1 MTINLSALNSLVNS
15 TVEAQGIDQSVTQ
28 SGGNFADVLL
38 PRGSYFGRF
47 MEYIELGK
55 KIPMHMGKPTGK
67 PAVMNVRLGFIV
79 YTPDGSIKRINPFP
93 MAVSSFEKAKFK
105 QVFDKMN
112 YDGTLKHMAQRLGQ
126 AFMFEVEQ
134 YTSKTGKTSNTIDFL
149 SLRQVPRF
157 NPETGAELV
166 LPELDENQLR
176 LFLWNNPT
184 KETWDSLYIEKTNFL
199 QEDILQAV
207 DYAGSP
213 LQQLLEGN
221 VPAPEALAPS
231 APQAPAPQ
239 APAAA
244 PTAPAPAAPVPPAVP
259 PMAPPVAPAMPVP
272 PAV

>member
-1 MTINLSALNSLVNS
+1 MTINLNALSSLVNA
-15 TVEAQGIDQSVTQ
+15 TVAEQGIDQSVTQ

-38 PRGSYFGRF
+38 PRGTYFGRF

-134 YTSKTGKTSNTIDFL
+134 YTSKAGKTSNTIDFL
-149 SLRQVPRF
+149 SLRTLPRF
-157 NPETGAELV
+157 DPQTGQAVEL
-166 LPELDENQLR
+166 PALDEAGLR
-176 LFLWNNPT
+176 LFLFDNPT
-184 KETWDSLYIEKTNFL
+184 KETWDSLYIEKNNFL
-199 QEDILQAV
+199 QEDILSAV
-207 DYAGSP
+207 NYEGSP
-213 LQQLLEGN
+213 LQQLLEGA
-221 VPAPEALAPS
+221 VPSPEALAP
-231 APQAPAPQ
+231 QAPAS
-239 APAAA
+239 A
-244 PTAPAPAAPVPPAVP
+244 PTAPAPAAPVAPAVP
-259 PMAPPVAPAMPVP
+259 PMAPPVAPAMPSA

>member
-1 MTINLSALNSLVNS
+1 MTINLNALSSLVNA
-15 TVEAQGIDQSVTQ
+15 TVAEQGIDQSVTQ

-38 PRGSYFGRF
+38 PKGTYFGRF

-134 YTSKTGKTSNTIDFL
+134 YTSKAGKTSNTIDFL
-149 SLRQVPRF
+149 SLRTLPRF
-157 NPETGAELV
+157 DPQTGQAVEL
-166 LPELDENQLR
+166 PALDEAGLR
-176 LFLWNNPT
+176 LFLFDNPT
-184 KETWDSLYIEKTNFL
+184 KETWDSLYIEKNNFL
-199 QEDILQAV
+199 QEDILSAV
-207 DYAGSP
+207 NYEGSP
-213 LQQLLEGN
+213 LQQLLEGA
-221 VPAPEALAPS
+221 VPSPEALAP
-231 APQAPAPQ
+231 QAPAS
-239 APAAA
+239 A
-244 PTAPAPAAPVPPAVP
+244 PTAPAPAAPVAPAVP
-259 PMAPPVAPAMPVP
+259 PMAPPVAPAMPSA

>member
-1 MTINLSALNSLVNS
+1 MTINLNALSSLVNA
-15 TVEAQGIDQSVTQ
+15 TVAEQGIDQSVTQ

-38 PRGSYFGRF
+38 PRGTYFGRF

-93 MAVSSFEKAKFK
+93 MSVSSFEKAKFK

-126 AFMFEVEQ
+126 SFMFEVEQ

-149 SLRQVPRF
+149 SLRQLPKF
-157 NPETGAELV
+157 DPNTGAPIEL
-166 LPELDENQLR
+166 PALDESGLR
-176 LFLWNNPT
+176 LFLFDNPT
-184 KETWDSLYIEKTNFL
+184 KETWDSLHIEKNNFI
-199 QEDILQAV
+199 QEDILNAV
-207 DYAGSP
+207 NFEGSA
-213 LQQLLEGN
+213 LQQMLMGG
-221 VPAPEALAPS
+221 VPDMAAMA
-231 APQAPAPQ
+231 

-244 PTAPAPAAPVPPAVP
+244 SAAPVAPEAPAAPVA
-259 PMAPPVAPAMPVP
+259 PVAPAMPVA
-272 PAV
+272 PAAPAI

>member
-1 MTINLSALNSLVNS
+1 MTINLSALSSLVNA
-15 TVEAQGIDQSVTQ
+15 TVAEQGIDQSVTQ

-38 PRGSYFGRF
+38 PKGTYFGRF

-93 MAVSSFEKAKFK
+93 MSVSSFEKAKFK

-134 YTSKTGKTSNTIDFL
+134 YTSKAGKTSNTIDFL
-149 SLRQVPRF
+149 SLRTLPKFDPQ
-157 NPETGAELV
+157 TGAPVEL
-166 LPELDENQLR
+166 PALDESGLR
-176 LFLWNNPT
+176 LFLFDSPT
-184 KETWDSLYIEKTNFL
+184 KETWDSLYIEKNNFI
-199 QEDILQAV
+199 QEDILSAV
-207 DYAGSP
+207 NFEGSA
-213 LQQLLEGN
+213 LQQMLMGD
-221 VPAPEALAPS
+221 VPDMAAMV
-231 APQAPAPQ
+231 APAPQ
-239 APAAA
+239 APVAAPAAPQA
-244 PTAPAPAAPVPPAVP
+244 PTAPVP
-259 PMAPPVAPAMPVP
+259 PMTPPVAPTMPSA

>member
-1 MTINLSALNSLVNS
+1 MTINLNALSSLVNA
-15 TVEAQGIDQSVTQ
+15 TVAEQGIDQSVTQ

-38 PRGSYFGRF
+38 PRGSYYGRF

-93 MAVSSFEKAKFK
+93 MAISSFEKAKFK

-149 SLRQVPRF
+149 SLRQLPKF
-157 NPETGAELV
+157 DPNTGAPIEL
-166 LPELDENQLR
+166 PALDESGLR
-176 LFLWNNPT
+176 LFLFDNPT
-184 KETWDSLYIEKTNFL
+184 KETWDSLHIPANNFI
-199 QEDILQAV
+199 QQDILSAV
-207 DYAGSP
+207 NYEGSP
-213 LQQLLEGN
+213 LQQMLEGA
-221 VPAPEALAPS
+221 VPAPEALAP
-231 APQAPAPQ
+231 
-239 APAAA
+239 
-244 PTAPAPAAPVPPAVP
+244 APAAPVAPTAPTAPTAPVA
-259 PMAPPVAPAMPVP
+259 PMAPPVAPVMPTA

>member
-1 MTINLSALNSLVNS
+1 MTINLNALSSLVNA
-15 TVEAQGIDQSVTQ
+15 TVAEQGIDQSVTQ
-28 SGGNFADVLL
+28 AGGNFADVLL
-38 PRGSYFGRF
+38 PRGTYFGRF

-93 MAVSSFEKAKFK
+93 MSVSSFEKAKFK

-134 YTSKTGKTSNTIDFL
+134 YTSKAGKTSNTIDFL
-149 SLRQVPRF
+149 SLRTLPKF
-157 NPETGAELV
+157 NPDDGKPIEL
-166 LPELDENQLR
+166 PALDEAGLR
-176 LFLWNNPT
+176 LFLFDNPT
-184 KETWDSLYIEKTNFL
+184 KETWDSLYIEKNNFL
-199 QEDILQAV
+199 QEDILSAV
-207 DYAGSP
+207 NYEGSP
-213 LQQLLEGN
+213 LQQLLEGA
-221 VPAPEALAPS
+221 VPSPEAL
-231 APQAPAPQ
+231 APQ

-259 PMAPPVAPAMPVP
+259 PMAPPAVPVMPVP

>member
-1 MTINLSALNSLVNS
+1 MTINLNALSSLVND
-15 TVEAQGIDQSVTQ
+15 TIATQGVDQSITQ
-28 SGGNFADVLL
+28 TGGNFADVLL
-38 PRGSYFGRF
+38 PKGTYYGRF

-93 MAVSSFEKAKFK
+93 MAISSFEKAKFK

-149 SLRQVPRF
+149 SLRQLPKF
-157 NPETGAELV
+157 DPNTGAPIEL
-166 LPELDENQLR
+166 PALDESGLR
-176 LFLWNNPT
+176 LFLFDNPT
-184 KETWDSLYIEKTNFL
+184 KETWDSLHIEKNNFI
-199 QEDILQAV
+199 QEDILNAV
-207 DYAGSP
+207 NFEGSA
-213 LQQLLEGN
+213 LQQMLMGG
-221 VPAPEALAPS
+221 VPDMAAMA
-231 APQAPAPQ
+231 

-244 PTAPAPAAPVPPAVP
+244 PAAPVAPTAPVAPAAPMTA
-259 PMAPPVAPAMPVP
+259 PVAPAMPVAP
-272 PAV
+272 VAPAI

>member
-1 MTINLSALNSLVNS
+1 MTINLNALSSLVNH
-15 TVEAQGIDQSVTQ
+15 TIATQGVDQSITQ

-38 PRGSYFGRF
+38 PKGTYYGRF

-93 MAVSSFEKAKFK
+93 MAISSFEKAKFK

-149 SLRQVPRF
+149 SLRQLPKF
-157 NPETGAELV
+157 DPNTGAPIEL
-166 LPELDENQLR
+166 PALDESGLR
-176 LFLWNNPT
+176 LFLFDNPT
-184 KETWDSLYIEKTNFL
+184 KETWDSLHIEKNNFI
-199 QEDILQAV
+199 QEDILNAV
-207 DYAGSP
+207 NFEGSA
-213 LQQLLEGN
+213 LQQMLMGG
-221 VPAPEALAPS
+221 VPDMAAMA
-231 APQAPAPQ
+231 

-244 PTAPAPAAPVPPAVP
+244 PAAPAAPTAPVAPAA
-259 PMAPPVAPAMPVP
+259 PMTAPVAPAMPVAP
-272 PAV
+272 VAPSI

>member
-1 MTINLSALNSLVNS
+1 MTINLNALSSLVNA
-15 TVEAQGIDQSVTQ
+15 TVAEQGIDQSVTQ

-38 PRGSYFGRF
+38 PRGTYYGRF

-93 MAVSSFEKAKFK
+93 MAISSFEKAKFK

-149 SLRQVPRF
+149 SLRTLPRF
-157 NPETGAELV
+157 DPQTGQAVEL
-166 LPELDENQLR
+166 PALDENGLR
-176 LFLWNNPT
+176 LFLFDNPT
-184 KETWDSLYIEKTNFL
+184 KETWDSLYIESNNFI
-199 QEDILQAV
+199 QNDILSAV
-207 DYAGSP
+207 NYEGSP
-213 LQQLLEGN
+213 LQQMLEGS
-221 VPAPEALAPS
+221 VPSPEAL
-231 APQAPAPQ
+231 
-239 APAAA
+239 
-244 PTAPAPAAPVPPAVP
+244 APAPAAPVAPTAPTAPVA
-259 PMAPPVAPAMPVP
+259 PMTPPVAPVMPAA
-272 PAV
+272 PAI

>member
-38 PRGSYFGRF
+38 PRGSYYGRF
-47 MEYIELGK
+47 MEYVELGK
-55 KIPMHMGKPTGK
+55 KIPMHMGKATGK

-93 MAVSSFEKAKFK
+93 MAISSFEKAKFK
-105 QVFDKMN
+105 QIFDKMN

-149 SLRQVPRF
+149 SIRQLPKF
-157 NPETGAELV
+157 DPNTGSAIA
-166 LPELDENQLR
+166 LPALDEAGLR
-176 LFLWNNPT
+176 LFLFDNPT
-184 KETWDSLYIEKTNFL
+184 KETWDSLHIEKNNFI

-207 DYAGSP
+207 NFEGSA
-213 LQQLLEGN
+213 LQQMLMGG
-221 VPAPEALAPS
+221 VPDM
-231 APQAPAPQ
+231 QAM
-239 APAAA
+239 AA
-244 PTAPAPAAPVPPAVP
+244 PTAAEAPVTPAAPVAPVAPAAPVA
-259 PMAPPVAPAMPVP
+259 PVAPVP
-272 PAV
+272 PAAPAI

>member
-1 MTINLSALNSLVNS
+1 MTINLNALSSLVNA
-15 TVEAQGIDQSVTQ
+15 TVAEQGIDQSVTQ

-38 PRGSYFGRF
+38 PRGTYFGRF

-134 YTSKTGKTSNTIDFL
+134 YTSKAGKTSNTIDFL
-149 SLRQVPRF
+149 SLRQLPKF
-157 NPETGAELV
+157 DPNTGAPIEL
-166 LPELDENQLR
+166 PALDEAGLR
-176 LFLWNNPT
+176 LFLFDNPT
-184 KETWDSLYIEKTNFL
+184 KETWDSLFIEKNNFI
-199 QEDILQAV
+199 QQDILSAV
-207 DYAGSP
+207 NYEGSP
-213 LQQLLEGN
+213 LQQLLEGA
-221 VPAPEALAPS
+221 VPSPEALAP
-231 APQAPAPQ
+231 QAPVAAAPV

-244 PTAPAPAAPVPPAVP
+244 PVAPAVP
-259 PMAPPVAPAMPVP
+259 LMAPPVAPAMPSA

>member
-1 MTINLSALNSLVNS
+1 MTINLSSLNSLVNS

-38 PRGSYFGRF
+38 PRGSYYGRF

-93 MAVSSFEKAKFK
+93 MAISSFEKAKFK

-149 SLRQVPRF
+149 SLRQLPKF
-157 NPETGAELV
+157 DPNTGAPIEL
-166 LPELDENQLR
+166 PALDESGLR
-176 LFLWNNPT
+176 LFLFDNPT
-184 KETWDSLYIEKTNFL
+184 KETWDSLHIEKNNFI

-207 DYAGSP
+207 NFEGSA
-213 LQQLLEGN
+213 LQQMLMGG
-221 VPAPEALAPS
+221 VPDMAAMA
-231 APQAPAPQ
+231 

-244 PTAPAPAAPVPPAVP
+244 PAAPVALTAPAAPAA
-259 PMAPPVAPAMPVP
+259 PMTAPVAPAMPAAPVA
-272 PAV
+272 PAI

>member
-1 MTINLSALNSLVNS
+1 MTINLSALSYLVNE
-15 TVEAQGIDQSVTQ
+15 TVATQGIDQSVTQ

-38 PRGSYFGRF
+38 PKGTYFGRF

-134 YTSKTGKTSNTIDFL
+134 YTSKVGKTSNTIDFL

-157 NPETGAELV
+157 NPETGAELT
-166 LPELDENQLR
+166 LPALDESQLR

-184 KETWDSLYIEKTNFL
+184 KETWDSLYIEKSNFL

-221 VPAPEALAPS
+221 VPTPEALAP
-231 APQAPAPQ
+231 A
-239 APAAA
+239 
-244 PTAPAPAAPVPPAVP
+244 APAPAAPVSPAVP
-259 PMAPPVAPAMPVP
+259 PMASPVAPTMPVP

>member
-1 MTINLSALNSLVNS
+1 MTINLNALSSLVND
-15 TVEAQGIDQSVTQ
+15 TIATQGVDQSITQ

-38 PRGSYFGRF
+38 PKGTYFGRF

-55 KIPMHMGKPTGK
+55 KIPLHMGKPTGK

-93 MAVSSFEKAKFK
+93 MAISSFEKAKFK

-149 SLRQVPRF
+149 SLRQLPKF
-157 NPETGAELV
+157 DPNTGAPIEL
-166 LPELDENQLR
+166 PALDESGLR
-176 LFLWNNPT
+176 LFLFDNPT

-207 DYAGSP
+207 NYAGSP

-239 APAAA
+239 APVA
-244 PTAPAPAAPVPPAVP
+244 APAAPQAPAAPMMPPAP
-259 PMAPPVAPAMPVP
+259 PSI
-272 PAV
+272 

>member
-1 MTINLSALNSLVNS
+1 MTINLNALSSLVND
-15 TVEAQGIDQSVTQ
+15 TIATQGVDQSITQ

-38 PRGSYFGRF
+38 PRGTYYGRF

-93 MAVSSFEKAKFK
+93 MAISSFEKAKFK

-149 SLRQVPRF
+149 SLRPLPKFDPQ
-157 NPETGAELV
+157 TGQAVEL
-166 LPELDENQLR
+166 PALDENGLR

-184 KETWDSLYIEKTNFL
+184 KETWDSLYIDKLNFI
-199 QEDILQAV
+199 QDDILQAV

-213 LQQLLEGN
+213 LQQLLEGG
-221 VPAPEALAPS
+221 VPEPESLSPS
-231 APQAPAPQ
+231 APQAPAPAPQAPQ
-239 APAAA
+239 APAA
-244 PTAPAPAAPVPPAVP
+244 
-259 PMAPPVAPAMPVP
+259 PMAPPVAPTAPVP
-272 PAV
+272 PVAPAI

>member
-1 MTINLSALNSLVNS
+1 MTINLSALSSLVNE
-15 TVEAQGIDQSVTQ
+15 TVATQGIDQSVTQ

-38 PRGSYFGRF
+38 PKGTYFGRF

-93 MAVSSFEKAKFK
+93 MAISSFEKAKFK

-134 YTSKTGKTSNTIDFL
+134 YTSKAGKTSNTIDFL
-149 SLRQVPRF
+149 SLRTLPKFDPQ
-157 NPETGAELV
+157 TGAPVEL
-166 LPELDENQLR
+166 PALDESGLR
-176 LFLWNNPT
+176 LFLFDNPT
-184 KETWDSLYIEKTNFL
+184 EETWDSLYIEKNNFI
-199 QEDILQAV
+199 QEDILSAV
-207 DYAGSP
+207 NFEGSA
-213 LQQLLEGN
+213 LQQMLMGD
-221 VPAPEALAPS
+221 VPDMAAM
-231 APQAPAPQ
+231 
-239 APAAA
+239 AAA
-244 PTAPAPAAPVPPAVP
+244 GAPAPAAPVSPAVP
-259 PMAPPVAPAMPVP
+259 PMASPVAPAMPTP

>member
-1 MTINLSALNSLVNS
+1 MTINLSALSSLVNA
-15 TVEAQGIDQSVTQ
+15 TVAEQGIDQSVTQ

-38 PRGSYFGRF
+38 PKGTYFGRF

-93 MAVSSFEKAKFK
+93 MSISSFEKAKFK

-134 YTSKTGKTSNTIDFL
+134 YTSKAGKTSNTIDFL
-149 SLRQVPRF
+149 SLRTLPRF
-157 NPETGAELV
+157 DPQTGQAVEL
-166 LPELDENQLR
+166 PALDEAGLR
-176 LFLWNNPT
+176 LFLFDNPT
-184 KETWDSLYIEKTNFL
+184 KETWDSLFIEKNNFL
-199 QEDILQAV
+199 QEDILSAV
-207 DYAGSP
+207 NYEGSP
-213 LQQLLEGN
+213 LQQLLEGA
-221 VPAPEALAPS
+221 VPSPEAL
-231 APQAPAPQ
+231 APQ

-259 PMAPPVAPAMPVP
+259 PMVPPVAPAMPIP

>member
-1 MTINLSALNSLVNS
+1 MTINLNALSSLVNA
-15 TVEAQGIDQSVTQ
+15 TVAEQGIDQSVTQ

-38 PRGSYFGRF
+38 PKGTYFGRF

-79 YTPDGSIKRINPFP
+79 YTPDGNIKRINPFP
-93 MAVSSFEKAKFK
+93 MSVSSFEKAKFK

-149 SLRQVPRF
+149 SLRQLPKF
-157 NPETGAELV
+157 DPNTGAPIEL
-166 LPELDENQLR
+166 PALDESGLR
-176 LFLWNNPT
+176 LFLFDNPT
-184 KETWDSLYIEKTNFL
+184 KETWDSLFIEKNNFI

-207 DYAGSP
+207 NFEGSA
-213 LQQLLEGN
+213 LQQMLMGN
-221 VPAPEALAPS
+221 VPSPESL
-231 APQAPAPQ
+231 APQAPVATAP
-239 APAAA
+239 AA
-244 PTAPAPAAPVPPAVP
+244 PTAAPVAPAVP
-259 PMAPPVAPAMPVP
+259 PMAPPVAPAAPVA

>member
-1 MTINLSALNSLVNS
+1 MTINLNALSSLVND
-15 TVEAQGIDQSVTQ
+15 TIATQGVDQSITQ
-28 SGGNFADVLL
+28 TGGNFADVLL
-38 PRGSYFGRF
+38 PRGTYYGRF

-79 YTPDGSIKRINPFP
+79 YTPDGNIKRINPFP
-93 MAVSSFEKAKFK
+93 MAISSFEKAKFK

-149 SLRQVPRF
+149 SLRQLPRF

-166 LPELDENQLR
+166 LPALDENQLR

-184 KETWDSLYIEKTNFL
+184 KETWDSLYIEKSNFL

-213 LQQLLEGN
+213 LQQMLEGS
-221 VPAPEALAPS
+221 VPTPESLAP
-231 APQAPAPQ
+231 AAPA
-239 APAAA
+239 APAA
-244 PTAPAPAAPVPPAVP
+244 PTAPV
-259 PMAPPVAPAMPVP
+259 APPVAPAAPVAPVAPAMPAA
-272 PAV
+272 PAI

>member
-1 MTINLSALNSLVNS
+1 MTINLNALSSLVNA
-15 TVEAQGIDQSVTQ
+15 TVAEQGIDQSVTQ

-93 MAVSSFEKAKFK
+93 MSVSSFEKAKFK

-134 YTSKTGKTSNTIDFL
+134 YTSKAGKTSNTIDFL
-149 SLRQVPRF
+149 SLRTLPRF

-166 LPELDENQLR
+166 LPALDENQLR

-184 KETWDSLYIEKTNFL
+184 KETWDSLYIEKSNFL
-199 QEDILQAV
+199 QEDILKAV
-207 DYAGSP
+207 DYEGSP
-213 LQQLLEGN
+213 LQQLIEGTI
-221 VPAPEALAPS
+221 PAPEALAPS
-231 APQAPAPQ
+231 APQPQ
-239 APAAA
+239 APE
-244 PTAPAPAAPVPPAVP
+244 APAAPQGPAAPMMPPAP
-259 PMAPPVAPAMPVP
+259 PTI
-272 PAV
+272 

>member
-1 MTINLSALNSLVNS
+1 MTINLNALSSLVND
-15 TVEAQGIDQSVTQ
+15 TITTQGVDQSITQ
-28 SGGNFADVLL
+28 TSSNFADVLL
-38 PRGSYFGRF
+38 PRGSYYGRF

-93 MAVSSFEKAKFK
+93 MAISSFEKAKFK

-149 SLRQVPRF
+149 SLRQLPKF
-157 NPETGAELV
+157 DPNTGAPIEL
-166 LPELDENQLR
+166 PALDESGLR
-176 LFLWNNPT
+176 LFLFDNPT
-184 KETWDSLYIEKTNFL
+184 KETWDSLHIEKNNFI

-207 DYAGSP
+207 NFEGSA
-213 LQQLLEGN
+213 LQQMLMGG
-221 VPAPEALAPS
+221 VPDMAAMA
-231 APQAPAPQ
+231 

-244 PTAPAPAAPVPPAVP
+244 PAAPVAPTAPVAPAAPMTA
-259 PMAPPVAPAMPVP
+259 PVAPAMPAAPVA
-272 PAV
+272 PAI

>member
-1 MTINLSALNSLVNS
+1 MTINLNALSSLVNA
-15 TVEAQGIDQSVTQ
+15 TVAEQGIDQSVTQ

-38 PRGSYFGRF
+38 PRGTYFGRF

-134 YTSKTGKTSNTIDFL
+134 YTSKAGKTSNTIDFL
-149 SLRQVPRF
+149 SLRTLPRF
-157 NPETGAELV
+157 DPQTGQAVEL
-166 LPELDENQLR
+166 PALDEAGLR
-176 LFLWNNPT
+176 LFLFDNPT
-184 KETWDSLYIEKTNFL
+184 KETWDSLYIEKNNFL
-199 QEDILQAV
+199 QEDILSAV
-207 DYAGSP
+207 NYEGSP
-213 LQQLLEGN
+213 LQQLLEGA
-221 VPAPEALAPS
+221 VPSPEALAP
-231 APQAPAPQ
+231 QAPVATAPV

-244 PTAPAPAAPVPPAVP
+244 PVAPAVP
-259 PMAPPVAPAMPVP
+259 PMAPPVAPAMPSA

>member
-1 MTINLSALNSLVNS
+1 MTINLNALSSLVNA
-15 TVEAQGIDQSVTQ
+15 TVAEQGIDQSITQ

-38 PRGSYFGRF
+38 PKGTYFGRF

-55 KIPMHMGKPTGK
+55 KVPMHMGKPTGK

-93 MAVSSFEKAKFK
+93 MSVSSFEKAKFK

-157 NPETGAELV
+157 NPETGEELV
-166 LPELDENQLR
+166 LPALDENQLR

-184 KETWDSLYIEKTNFL
+184 KETWDSLYIEKSNFL

-207 DYAGSP
+207 DYEGSP

-221 VPAPEALAPS
+221 VPAPESLAPS
-231 APQAPAPQ
+231 APQAPVATAPV

-244 PTAPAPAAPVPPAVP
+244 PVAPAVP
-259 PMAPPVAPAMPVP
+259 PMAPPVAPVAPAA